1 MTSNIYNIVGY
12 IGAICTTVA
21 FVPQVRYTLKTKDTK
36 AISLGMYI
44 IFIIGITSWLIYGLH
59 KEDLPLT
66 LANSV
71 TIVLASIILVCK
83 LKYK

>member
-21 FVPQVRYTLKTKDTK
+21 FIPQVIYTLKTKDTK
-36 AISLGMYI
+36 VISLGMYI

>member
-21 FVPQVRYTLKTKDTK
+21 FIPQVIYTLKTKDTK

>member
-21 FVPQVRYTLKTKDTK
+21 FVPQVIYTLKTKDTK

>member
-21 FVPQVRYTLKTKDTK
+21 FVPQVIYTLKTKDTK

-71 TIVLASIILVCK
+71 TIVLANIILVCK

>member
-21 FVPQVRYTLKTKDTK
+21 FIPQVIYTLKTKDTK

-71 TIVLASIILVCK
+71 TIVLARISLVCK

>member
-21 FVPQVRYTLKTKDTK
+21 FVPQVIYTLKTKDTK

-66 LANSV
+66 IANSV
-71 TIVLASIILVCK
+71 TIVLASVILVCK